1 MARSVD
7 RYPIPESAE
16 AVWRFFATYNEL
28 PWITNVYVKEHAR
41 GGWVTMAPDRG
52 EQLEQLLPFDK
63 ENRTFRYRIVNLVN
77 TGMPHVTGTY
87 VGTLRILDDEP
98 EVLCV

>member
-1 MARSVD
+1 
-7 RYPIPESAE
+7 
-16 AVWRFFATYNEL
+16 
-28 PWITNVYVKEHAR
+28 
-41 GGWVTMAPDRG
+41 MAPDRG